1 MTEEKQIQEN
11 KKNFQKSKD
20 GNSLGFSA
28 SQLNSAE
35 KEKLVE
41 TPKENID
48 DKKEVLENK
57 EKKENKSVKKKEKII
72 AKEEAVVNGRNLHTS
87 TLESTYICKFIKF
100 KKIENAIKDLE
111 EVLIKRKA
119 VPMKREIPHRRGK
132 GISSG
137 RYPKNAAEIF
147 IKLLKSL
154 QANANANGIDNPVI
168 VEAVANIG
176 ERPYGRFGRIRRKR
190 THISIK
196 CRELAKIKK
205 VGK

>member
-1 MTEEKQIQEN
+1 METEKQMQE
-11 KKNFQKSKD
+11 
-20 GNSLGFSA
+20 
-28 SQLNSAE
+28 
-35 KEKLVE
+35 
-41 TPKENID
+41 KENID
-48 DKKEVLENK
+48 DKKEILENK
-57 EKKENKSVKKKEKII
+57 GKKEDKKLFKKKEKII
-72 AKEEAVVNGRNLHTS
+72 VKEEAIVNGKNLHTS
-87 TLESTYICKFIKF
+87 TLESKYVCKFIKF

-111 EVLIKRKA
+111 DVLIKRKA
-119 VPMKREIPHRRGK
+119 VPMKREIPHRKGK

-154 QANANANGIDNPVI
+154 QANANANGIDNPII

-196 CRELAKIKK
+196 CKELVKIKK
-205 VGK
+205 